1 MEQCTWLLTD
11 EEIKQVIAESP
22 WDCNH
27 DGRSELGM
35 VAFMQ
40 DAKTKRKLVEWIA
53 SMGEYQDNPPSDTFS
68 IPKPMW
74 NALCQ
79 EVGAQRRRRHA
90 SQEDSEPPSP
100 QVDIES
106 SSPAE

>member
-11 EEIKQVIAESP
+11 EEIKQITAEIP
-22 WDCNH
+22 WDSSH

-35 VAFMQ
+35 VTFMQ

-53 SMGEYQDNPPSDTFS
+53 SMGQYQEGPSSDTFS
-68 IPKPMW
+68 IPKPIW

-79 EVGAQRRRRHA
+79 EVGAQRRRRHV
-90 SQEDSEPPSP
+90 SQEDSELPSP

-106 SSPAE
+106 SSAAE